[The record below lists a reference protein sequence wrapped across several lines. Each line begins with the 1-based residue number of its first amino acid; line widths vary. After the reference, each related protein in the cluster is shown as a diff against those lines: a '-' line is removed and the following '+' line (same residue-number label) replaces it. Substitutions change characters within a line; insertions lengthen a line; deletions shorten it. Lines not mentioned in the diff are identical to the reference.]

1 MVIKATGKGYSH
13 ESYWANQRT
22 ERKVKKSTRIKD
34 VIGGLMLGVMACLIF
49 IACGSDQNA
58 GAGNTQA
65 PSTQAGSL
73 ATAGNGNVSTG
84 FGSTTTA
91 SSVDNASNTGSSG
104 NATSGAVPAGQVG
117 APSNQTVPLTPTGYL
132 NQDVRNVIKAVRP
145 AVVEIIAETSSTN
158 NIGSIFGN
166 GGSGGETGI
175 GTGSIISPDGY
186 ILTNNHVVE
195 GANKFTVVLPDGRQY
210 DAQLIGRE
218 ARTSDIAVIKI
229 DPRQNS
235 NQTLPVMKLGDSSK
249 LEIGEAVV
257 AIGNALGLEGGPTVT
272 QGIVSAVG
280 RSIQEPGGA
289 QLSGLIQTDAAINPG
304 NSGGPLLNLRG
315 EQIGINT
322 AAPVDPSQGVVAN
335 GIGFAININS
345 ITGYV
350 QPFISGGTPAQGNGQ
365 TVFAEK
371 PFMGIL
377 PQTVTAGLAAQ
388 YKLPVKQGVL
398 IGRVDANTPAQQAG
412 WQVGDIIVKM
422 DNTTINTT
430 DDLAGVL
437 ARHKAGDTVQA
448 TLVNRSGQQ
457 RTTQITFSRSPNS

>member
-1 MVIKATGKGYSH
+1 
-13 ESYWANQRT
+13 
-22 ERKVKKSTRIKD
+22 VKKSTRIKD
-34 VIGGLMLGVMACLIF
+34 VIGGLMLGVMACLII

-65 PSTQAGSL
+65 PATQAGSL
-73 ATAGNGNVSTG
+73 ANSGNGNVNAG
-84 FGSTTTA
+84 FGPSATA
-91 SSVDNASNTGSSG
+91 SSGDNNASNTGSSS
-104 NATSGAVPAGQVG
+104 NATSGAVPAGQAG

-175 GTGSIISPDGY
+175 GTGSIISQDGY

-195 GANKFTVVLPDGRQY
+195 GADKFTVVLPDGRQY

-235 NQTLPVMKLGDSSK
+235 NQTLPVMKMGDSSK

-257 AIGNALGLEGGPTVT
+257 AIGNALGLPGGPTVT
-272 QGIVSAVG
+272 QGIVSAIG

-289 QLSGLIQTDAAINPG
+289 QLTALIQTDAAINPG

-345 ITGYV
+345 IMGYV
-350 QPFISGGTPAQGNGQ
+350 QPFVSGGTPAQGNGQ

-388 YKLPVKQGVL
+388 YKLPVKQGAL
-398 IGRVDANTPAQQAG
+398 IARVDPNTPAAQAG

-422 DNTTINTT
+422 DNTTINTI

>member
-1 MVIKATGKGYSH
+1 M
-13 ESYWANQRT
+13 
-22 ERKVKKSTRIKD
+22 KKSTRFKD
-34 VIGGLMLGVMACLIF
+34 VLGGLMLGVIASVIL

-58 GAGNTQA
+58 GAGNSLPQA
-65 PSTQAGSL
+65 TQAGGFS
-73 ATAGNGNVSTG
+73 TAGSSTNNGISSST
-84 FGSTTTA
+84 
-91 SSVDNASNTGSSG
+91 NPTGG
-104 NATSGAVPAGQVG
+104 TVPTGVAEVAQAPAG
-117 APSNQTVPLTPTGYL
+117 QTVPLTPSGYL

-145 AVVEIIAETSSTN
+145 SVVEIIAETSSN
-158 NIGSIFGN
+158 NVGSIFGSGN
-166 GGSGGETGI
+166 SGGETGI
-175 GTGSIISPDGY
+175 GTGSIISADGY

-210 DAQLIGRE
+210 DATLIGRE
-218 ARTSDIAVIKI
+218 SKTNDIAVIKI

-249 LEIGEAVV
+249 LEMGEAVV

-272 QGIVSAVG
+272 QGIVSAMG
-280 RSIQEPGGA
+280 RSIQEPQGA
-289 QLSGLIQTDAAINPG
+289 QLTGLIQTDAAINPG

-335 GIGFAININS
+335 GIGFAININQVMPY
-345 ITGYV
+345 I
-350 QPFISGGTPAQGNGQ
+350 QPFISGNAPAQGSGQ
-365 TVFAEK
+365 AVFAEK

-388 YKLPVKQGVL
+388 YKLPVKQGAL
-398 IGRVDANTPAQQAG
+398 IGRVDPNTPAQQAG

-422 DNTTINTT
+422 DGTDIKTT
-430 DDLAGVL
+430 DDLAAVL

-448 TLVNRSGQQ
+448 TLVNRNGQQ
-457 RTTQITFSRSPNS
+457 RTTQITFTRSPNS